1 MITEMRRSKRHN
13 DFIAI
18 SIVAQDG
25 IQGATK
31 AGPFSGR
38 IINISRHGACL
49 LMPRV
54 VSKSYHLFHST
65 RQDDS
70 LFLEIE
76 GTIQQQTEKFKIP
89 ARPVWLEAF
98 NMDDI
103 EAFNMGV
110 EFMISPEGERMT
122 RIIEAVN
129 KK

>member
-1 MITEMRRSKRHN
+1 MITEMRRSKRYT

-18 SIVAQDG
+18 SIVAHNG
-25 IQGATK
+25 IRAATTSGSF
-31 AGPFSGR
+31 AGR

-54 VSKSYHLFHST
+54 ESKAYHLFYST

-70 LFLEIE
+70 SFLEIK
-76 GTIQQQTEKFKIP
+76 GTTQQQTKQFKIP

-98 NMDDI
+98 NMDEI

-110 EFMISPEGERMT
+110 EFILNPEGERMT
-122 RIIEAVN
+122 RIIEAV
-129 KK
+129 KQK